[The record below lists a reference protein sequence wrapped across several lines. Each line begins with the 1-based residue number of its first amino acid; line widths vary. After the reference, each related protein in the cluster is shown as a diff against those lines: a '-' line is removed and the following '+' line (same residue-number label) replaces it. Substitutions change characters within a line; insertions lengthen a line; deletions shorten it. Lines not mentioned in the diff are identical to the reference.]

1 MCYLMLG
8 YDSVQ
13 QKTLPKFHYMY
24 LIKQLGIN
32 LVPWVHETCLL
43 RSSYMKVF
51 IGLQNIPLDV
61 IYLFLKM
68 KTSKSRNNTVIMK
81 PISKR
86 VKMEN
91 ICMKL
96 AAPIICSLGHSL
108 CPFLCWARILLNNP
122 LSLSFIKCQS
132 NNLA

>member
-1 MCYLMLG
+1 MLG

-51 IGLQNIPLDV
+51 YRSSKHTFRRDLFVLKNENLQEQKQYCDNE
-61 IYLFLKM
+61 
-68 KTSKSRNNTVIMK
+68 TN
-81 PISKR
+81 
-86 VKMEN
+86 
-91 ICMKL
+91 
-96 AAPIICSLGHSL
+96 
-108 CPFLCWARILLNNP
+108 
-122 LSLSFIKCQS
+122 
-132 NNLA
+132 